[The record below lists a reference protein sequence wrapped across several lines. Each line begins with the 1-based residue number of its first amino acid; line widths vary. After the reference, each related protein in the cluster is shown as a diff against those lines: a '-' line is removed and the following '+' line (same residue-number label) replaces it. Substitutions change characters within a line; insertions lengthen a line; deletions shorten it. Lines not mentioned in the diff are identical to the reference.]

1 MIVMSPQTR
10 PSKRRS
16 WTGLPSSIELIDAL
30 PSWARGI
37 VIVLGVVFF
46 FYSIA
51 HYGLGSTLL
60 HVIFSP

>member
-1 MIVMSPQTR
+1 MVAMSPQTR
-10 PSKRRS
+10 HSKRGSRA
-16 WTGLPSSIELIDAL
+16 GLPSSIELIDAL
-30 PSWARGI
+30 PSWAKVI
-37 VIVLGVVFF
+37 VIVLGVAFF

>member
-1 MIVMSPQTR
+1 MSAQTPR
-10 PSKRRS
+10 SKRYS

-30 PSWARGI
+30 PPWAK
-37 VIVLGVVFF
+37 VIVFVIGVAGF

-51 HYGLGSTLL
+51 HYGLGSTVL